1 MTDQQRNDLVR
12 LIEEREERLTSM
24 DISPGD
30 LVWFEYVY
38 SGCSLNQRFAV
49 YIGKKPSGNLCVVN
63 EAFLMLGENTTRIVD
78 KGLMAFVYPA
88 RCAQDLDKY
97 TVV

>member
-1 MTDQQRNDLVR
+1 M
-12 LIEEREERLTSM
+12 TSM

-38 SGCSLNQRFAV
+38 SGCSLNQRFAI
-49 YIGKKPSGNLCVVN
+49 YIGKKPSGNLRVVN
-63 EAFLMLGENTTRIVD
+63 EAFLLLGENTTRIVD

-88 RCAQDLDKY
+88 NLEQDLN
-97 TVV
+97 

>member
-1 MTDQQRNDLVR
+1 
-12 LIEEREERLTSM
+12 LTSM

-38 SGCSLNQRFAV
+38 SGCSLNQRFAI
-49 YIGKKPSGNLCVVN
+49 YIGKKPSGNLRVVN
-63 EAFLMLGENTTRIVD
+63 EAFLLLGENTTRIVD

-88 RCAQDLDKY
+88 NLEQDLN
-97 TVV
+97 

>member
-1 MTDQQRNDLVR
+1 MTC
-12 LIEEREERLTSM
+12 M

-38 SGCSLNQRFAV
+38 SGCYLNQRYAV
-49 YIGKKPSGNLCVVN
+49 YIGKKPSKNMCVVN
-63 EAFLMLGENTTRIVD
+63 EAFLLLGENTTRIVD

-88 RCAQDLDKY
+88 NLEQDLN
-97 TVV
+97 

>member
-1 MTDQQRNDLVR
+1 MTC
-12 LIEEREERLTSM
+12 M

-38 SGCSLNQRFAV
+38 SGCDLNQRYAV
-49 YIGKKPSGNLCVVN
+49 YIGKKPSKNMCVVN

-88 RCAQDLDKY
+88 NLEQDLN
-97 TVV
+97 

>member
-1 MTDQQRNDLVR
+1 M
-12 LIEEREERLTSM
+12 ICE

-49 YIGKKPSGNLCVVN
+49 YIGKKPSKNLRVVN
-63 EAFLMLGENTTRIVD
+63 EAFLMLGDSMSTIVD
-78 KGLMAFVYPA
+78 KRVMAFAYPA
-88 RCAQDLDKY
+88 NLVRDL
-97 TVV
+97 T

>member
-1 MTDQQRNDLVR
+1 MSWHLSPDISCASSHKTERREQR
-12 LIEEREERLTSM
+12 LICE

-38 SGCSLNQRFAV
+38 SGCSLNQRYAV
-49 YIGKKPSGNLCVVN
+49 YIGKKPSKNMCVVN
-63 EAFLMLGENTTRIVD
+63 EAFLLLGENTTRIVD

-88 RCAQDLDKY
+88 NLEQDLN
-97 TVV
+97 

>member
-1 MTDQQRNDLVR
+1 M
-12 LIEEREERLTSM
+12 ICE

-49 YIGKKPSGNLCVVN
+49 YIGKKPSKNLRVVN
-63 EAFLMLGENTTRIVD
+63 EAFLMLGDSMSTIVD
-78 KGLMAFVYPA
+78 KGVMAFVYPA
-88 RCAQDLDKY
+88 NLVRDLDKY
-97 TVV
+97 IVV

>member
-1 MTDQQRNDLVR
+1 
-12 LIEEREERLTSM
+12 M

-38 SGCSLNQRFAV
+38 SGCSLNQRFAI
-49 YIGKKPSGNLCVVN
+49 YIGKKPSGNLRVVN
-63 EAFLMLGENTTRIVD
+63 EAFLLLGENTTRIVD

-88 RCAQDLDKY
+88 NLEQDLN
-97 TVV
+97 